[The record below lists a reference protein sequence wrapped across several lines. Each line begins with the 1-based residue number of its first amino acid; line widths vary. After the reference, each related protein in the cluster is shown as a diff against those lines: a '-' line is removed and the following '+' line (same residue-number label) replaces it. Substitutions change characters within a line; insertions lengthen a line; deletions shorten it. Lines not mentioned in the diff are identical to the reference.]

1 MYVQRVA
8 IVAQIKF
15 VKKIFVNVLLD
26 SSKAVTEPGV
36 TVRMLT
42 TNRPFPRCLLPQFQ
56 NESSCEINETLICM
70 KIDVEVEDVFI

>member
-1 MYVQRVA
+1 M
-8 IVAQIKF
+8 AQIKF

-56 NESSCEINETLICM
+56 TESSCETIQMKMTLICM
-70 KIDVEVEDVFI
+70 KMDVKRKIFSYEWFRS